1 MNKQSLECLAKDLQE
16 ILGRV
21 WTIRVY
27 SAKECKETEMFD
39 PPCAYLEAEFRLASF
54 HICIDGEVVDD
65 EGHSFVLGRE
75 GGHKERVKE
84 VVRWL
89 KEVK

>member
-1 MNKQSLECLAKDLQE
+1 MNKQSLEALAHDLQE

-21 WTIRVY
+21 WTIKVY
-27 SAKECKETEMFD
+27 SAKECKETEEFD
-39 PPCAYLEAEFRLASF
+39 PPCAYLEAKFRLARFIVS
-54 HICIDGEVVDD
+54 IDGEVIDD
-65 EGHSFVLGRE
+65 EGEYFMLTPR

-89 KEVK
+89 KTQS